1 MHEAKNEP
9 TDITFAKNYTLSA
22 AKLGQIVGYL
32 ILYNFLGALAFL
44 CNHAK
49 HTRLRLLILCIWC
62 VTM

>member
-32 ILYNFLGALAFL
+32 ILYNFFRRA
-44 CNHAK
+44 
-49 HTRLRLLILCIWC
+49 CISL
-62 VTM
+62 